1 MSKAAGLTA
10 DVAASCPASTCH
22 TAPPPAA
29 GAGLN
34 VLPGVAAA
42 SVGNCLSLMEAQEPF
57 IVKAGC
63 SRLQLL
69 MRAEAARQR
78 AVEQGAARK
87 LLRLLQAPAADEGAG
102 RQGWGGMPSN
112 LATADCLR
120 CNHGCGLLHAGP
132 TSVLAW
138 PLHPPTPALPPPLAA
153 LQVWLTMPWRRLRNW
168 RAVKRGCCR
177 YAMKAARWVHAGW
190 LCFGYP
196 SVRARPALSAQALF
210 PQRLLPAGLI
220 RASATFNIY
229 FRLCWSRTWQACSA
243 VLRPKTPSTVRSRCW
258 RPLRLWATYRLLL
271 APVK

>member
-138 PLHPPTPALPPPLAA
+138 PLHPPTPALPPPTGCPAGVVDYAMETLEKLAGCEEGLLSIRDEGGQVGACWLVVLWLSQRASAPRSFCTGPLSPAPPARRPDQGLCYIQHLFQAVLESYLAGVQRSPTTEDAIYRAQQMLAA
-153 LQVWLTMPWRRLRNW
+153 L
-168 RAVKRGCCR
+168 A
-177 YAMKAARWVHAGW
+177 
-190 LCFGYP
+190 
-196 SVRARPALSAQALF
+196 
-210 PQRLLPAGLI
+210 
-220 RASATFNIY
+220 
-229 FRLCWSRTWQACSA
+229 
-243 VLRPKTPSTVRSRCW
+243 
-258 RPLRLWATYRLLL
+258 PLGDI
-271 APVK
+271 